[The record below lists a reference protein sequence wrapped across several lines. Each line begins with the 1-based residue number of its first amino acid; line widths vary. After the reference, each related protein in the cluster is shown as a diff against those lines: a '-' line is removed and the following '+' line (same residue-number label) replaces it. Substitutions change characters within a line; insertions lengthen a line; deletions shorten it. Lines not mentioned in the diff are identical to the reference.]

1 MGSKTE
7 RYVGIHNEINGG
19 MTEIGRVIRDAW
31 VFGIIPETETCE
43 GWLLPGIQ
51 TLIDKVN
58 KRWEEYG
65 CLVSNLP
72 DELRARHA
80 RIHMEAIE
88 RARREGWEPEMYM
101 E

>member
-1 MGSKTE
+1 MAKSE
-7 RYVGIHNEINGG
+7 SYVGIHREINGG
-19 MTEIGRVIRDAW
+19 MTEIARVIRDAW
-31 VFGIIPETETCE
+31 VFGILPENETCE

-72 DELRARHA
+72 AELRERHA
-80 RIHMEAIE
+80 RIHGDAMA
-88 RARREGWEPEMYM
+88 RAREQGWEPEMYT